1 MPSSEHACR
10 IIPIH
15 ECVEETTMTESPA
28 AQAASAPTA
37 TAVPESGSAAVDPS
51 TADRALKTKHR
62 AMWASGD
69 YPTLAADLI
78 WSLGTVLVDTVGV
91 RPGDRVLDV
100 AAGSGNAAIPAA
112 LRGGAVVA
120 SDLAPELFEA
130 GRRRAHEAG
139 AELEWREA
147 DAEGLPFDDAAFDVT
162 VSCVGV
168 MFAPHHR
175 RAAGELLRV
184 TRPGGRIGVLSW
196 TPQGFIGQMFRAMKP
211 FAAPL
216 PEGAEPAP
224 LWGDEAHVRE
234 LFGDDVEELEARRQS
249 VTIDRFT
256 SPEEFRDYFKR
267 NYGPTI
273 AVYHRIAD
281 DPDQV
286 RALDD
291 ALVELARSHG
301 LRTAGDA
308 LEWEYLLVTARR
320 T

>member
-1 MPSSEHACR
+1 
-10 IIPIH
+10 
-15 ECVEETTMTESPA
+15 MTESTA
-28 AQAASAPTA
+28 AQAAPDTTPTPTA
-37 TAVPESGSAAVDPS
+37 AADPT
-51 TADRALKTKHR
+51 TADRVLKTKHR

-78 WSLGTVLVDTVGV
+78 WSLGPVLVDAVGV

-120 SDLAPELFEA
+120 SDLTPELFDV
-130 GRRRAHEAG
+130 GRRRAQEAG
-139 AELEWREA
+139 AEIEWREA
-147 DAEGLPFDDAAFDVT
+147 DAEALPFDDASFDAT

-184 TRPGGRIGVLSW
+184 TRPGGSIGVLSW
-196 TPQGFIGQMFRAMKP
+196 TPEGFIGQMFRVMKP

-224 LWGDEAHVRE
+224 LWGDESHVRE
-234 LFGDDVEELEARRQS
+234 LLGDGVDKFEARRQS
-249 VTIDRFT
+249 VTVDHFA
-256 SPEEFRDYFKR
+256 SPEESRDYFKR

-286 RALDD
+286 RALDE

-301 LRTAGDA
+301 PGATGHA
-308 LEWEYLLVTARR
+308 LQWEYLLVTARR